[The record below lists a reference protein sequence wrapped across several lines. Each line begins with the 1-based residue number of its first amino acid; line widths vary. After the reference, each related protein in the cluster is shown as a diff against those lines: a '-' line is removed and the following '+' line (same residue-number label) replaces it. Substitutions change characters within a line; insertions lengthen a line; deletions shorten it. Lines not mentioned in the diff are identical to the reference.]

1 MLFVIRCLDKPDQAP
16 VRAETRPRHL
26 AYIDAHASQVR
37 FAGPMLSDDE
47 TPIGSIFVMAFEGR
61 ADAERY
67 IAADPYVLA
76 GIFGTVE
83 ITRTRQVVPAETAP

>member
-1 MLFVIRCLDKPDQAP
+1 MLFLIRCLDKPGQGA

-26 AYIDAHASQVR
+26 AYIDAHASRVR

-47 TPIGSIFVMAFEGR
+47 APIGSIFIMDFDNR
-61 ADAERY
+61 ADAERH

-76 GIFGTVE
+76 GIFGTIE
-83 ITRTRQVVPAETAP
+83 ITRTRQVVPAETPS